1 MPALE
6 RLTDMDLID
15 TADIAADLR
24 LEREYVTRR
33 VVKRPEFP
41 PPSLRLS
48 RKTVKWAREAYEA
61 WKANHYLSVSRQK

>member
-1 MPALE
+1 
-6 RLTDMDLID
+6 MDLID

-41 PPSLRLS
+41 APSLRLS
-48 RKTVKWAREAYEA
+48 RKTVKWARPDYEA

>member
-1 MPALE
+1 
-6 RLTDMDLID
+6 MDLID

-41 PPSLRLS
+41 APSLRLS

-61 WKANHYLSVSRQK
+61 WKANHYATVAMKR